1 MLRWLKRK
9 KEEQE
14 PEAYD
19 IITYQSMQVLEII
32 RSGQVYR
39 AYKSISFAREY
50 QALIDILGLKCVC
63 PIFGCTKGKRQ
74 CADGRVSS
82 SVLLTLRVPK
92 EFVKLTEYGAWA
104 DLLYVMK
111 STKSDYTGL
120 GALQGRSDVNTRQ
133 LQHSLESLK
142 QQKKL
147 WQYKVPQAVLEEIR
161 PEWLVEFK
169 RQLPKK

>member
-1 MLRWLKRK
+1 M
-9 KEEQE
+9 
-14 PEAYD
+14 
-19 IITYQSMQVLEII
+19 
-32 RSGQVYR
+32 
-39 AYKSISFAREY
+39 
-50 QALIDILGLKCVC
+50 
-63 PIFGCTKGKRQ
+63 
-74 CADGRVSS
+74 
-82 SVLLTLRVPK
+82 PK

-169 RQLPKK
+169 RLLPKK